1 MFQELKWFPIL
12 NWYRWTKP
20 IKFDKVSEIIYTF
33 WELFNK
39 VEEIKEI
46 DINPL
51 FSNSQEN
58 YLVDVKLYL

>member
-1 MFQELKWFPIL
+1 L
-12 NWYRWTKP
+12 
-20 IKFDKVSEIIYTF
+20 FD
-33 WELFNK
+33 K

-51 FSNSQEN
+51 FANSEEN